1 MLRNITEVAYEYNI
15 QLDILFIDFK
25 QAFDSIYRYKMIK
38 ILLLQVMPSKLIRL
52 NRMILWRLSSTSS
65 YREQQD
71 RNL

>member
-1 MLRNITEVAYEYNI
+1 MAYEYNI

>member
-1 MLRNITEVAYEYNI
+1 VLRNITEVAYEYNI

-52 NRMILWRLSSTSS
+52 NRMIL
-65 YREQQD
+65 
-71 RNL
+71 